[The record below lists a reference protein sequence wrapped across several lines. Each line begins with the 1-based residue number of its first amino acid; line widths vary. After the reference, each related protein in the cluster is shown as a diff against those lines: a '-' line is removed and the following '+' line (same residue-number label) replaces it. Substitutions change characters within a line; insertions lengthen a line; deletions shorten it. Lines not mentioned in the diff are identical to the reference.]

1 VRFSRFVR
9 ELAYVGQVPAD
20 CPACYRQESFGNLYQ
35 INPREDCSWERQ
47 ASLGRHPLALN
58 LSSLFPEDPLAGT
71 VANGDDRRIPDLPLD
86 RNRVEVRPYLFG
98 PADEFKA
105 VSTLHDAVK
114 DGGRGEHAQSSFGER
129 PQQRKVIE
137 LSRHCRPNVL
147 SLEPLV

>member
-1 VRFSRFVR
+1 MFR
-9 ELAYVGQVPAD
+9 
-20 CPACYRQESFGNLYQ
+20 
-35 INPREDCSWERQ
+35 
-47 ASLGRHPLALN
+47 
-58 LSSLFPEDPLAGT
+58 EDPLPGT
-71 VANGDDRRIPDLPLD
+71 VADGDDGRVRDLPLNGD
-86 RNRVEVRPYLFG
+86 RVEVRPYLFG